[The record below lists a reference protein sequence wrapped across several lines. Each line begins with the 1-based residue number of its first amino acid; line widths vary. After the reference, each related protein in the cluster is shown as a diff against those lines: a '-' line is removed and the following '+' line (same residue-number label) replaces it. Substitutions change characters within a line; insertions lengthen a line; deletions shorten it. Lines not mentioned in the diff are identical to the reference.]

1 MPGARPSFRC
11 YARSH
16 APDRFRVPE
25 RFRAKENGMKLPAVV
40 FSLACGALACVPLA
54 AAEPPEAPA
63 AKPPAATDEAPADL
77 DARVSAF
84 LAAARGTWHD
94 LNVPYEDGA
103 ALHRLVLAAGSR
115 SILEIG
121 TSTGHSTI
129 WLAWAAAKTGG
140 KVTTL
145 EIDAERHRQ
154 ARRNFEKAG
163 LSGYIDARLGDAHEL
178 VKTLPGPFDFV
189 FSDADKEWYLQYF
202 LDLDPKL
209 SVGGCFTAHNV
220 LRPTAPEVQQ
230 MIDAIEAKPN
240 YTTRI
245 ERTSPEGILVACKT
259 KP

>member
-1 MPGARPSFRC
+1 
-11 YARSH
+11 
-16 APDRFRVPE
+16 
-25 RFRAKENGMKLPAVV
+25 MKLQVVV
-40 FSLACGALACVPLA
+40 FSLACGALA
-54 AAEPPEAPA
+54 
-63 AKPPAATDEAPADL
+63 PAATAPGAAPPSAAPAKDPAVRDDAPADL

-103 ALHRLVLAAGSR
+103 ALHRMVLEGR
-115 SILEIG
+115 FRNILEIG

-140 KVTTL
+140 KVVTL
-145 EIDAERHRQ
+145 DIDEERLRQ
-154 ARRNFEKAG
+154 ARRSFERAG
-163 LSGYIDARLGDAHEL
+163 LTSYIDARLGNAHEL
-178 VKTLPGPFDFV
+178 VRTLPGPFDFV
-189 FSDADKEWYLQYF
+189 FSDADKDWYLQYF

-230 MIDAIEAKPN
+230 MIEAIEAKPN

-245 ERTSPEGILVACKT
+245 ERSSPEGILVACKT